1 MGHGVMRCYEMSQT
15 EAFSSVV
22 KEFVTETPLEDGEE
36 KSLEYWTDYVVN
48 NAHCT
53 NHQIGTCRMGVDPE
67 TSVVDHQ
74 LRVHGI
80 KQLRVIDSSVI
91 PQHVSSSNP
100 RAVTAVLAEKGAAMI
115 KEEMFLQK

>member
-1 MGHGVMRCYEMSQT
+1 
-15 EAFSSVV
+15 
-22 KEFVTETPLEDGEE
+22 
-36 KSLEYWTDYVVN
+36 
-48 NAHCT
+48 
-53 NHQIGTCRMGVDPE
+53 MGVDPE

-115 KEEMFLQK
+115 KEEMFLQKQ